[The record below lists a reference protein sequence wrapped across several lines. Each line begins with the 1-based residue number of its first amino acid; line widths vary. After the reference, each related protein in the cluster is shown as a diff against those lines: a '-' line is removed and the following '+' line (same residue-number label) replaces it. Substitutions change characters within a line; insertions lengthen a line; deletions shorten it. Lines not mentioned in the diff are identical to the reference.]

1 MKKVSLLLM
10 IMVLLSCE
18 ENQPPTCVITQPSN
32 DAIIMKGET
41 IHVAVDASD
50 PDGTVDEVKLFFNG
64 IEIASIE
71 SYPYSYEISTDEN
84 DTGIYTIK
92 ATARDNEG
100 LEGSAEIQ
108 ITINAELPSVTTLN
122 ISEITSSSAVS
133 GGDVISD
140 GGASVTARGV
150 CWSTSPNPTISDGF
164 TIDGA
169 GMGSYSSSI
178 VGLSCGATYYVR
190 AYATNSA
197 GTTYGSQESF
207 NTSQCAGSIPTV
219 NTTSAMI
226 ITQASAQSGGTVT
239 DDGGAEVIGRGV
251 CWSTLQMPT
260 IEDSSNNGGVGTGN
274 YICDVMGLSPNTT
287 YYVRAYAAN
296 ALGIAYG
303 NEVSFSTL
311 VAGPDLTDYD
321 GNTYESVAI
330 GNQIWMA
337 ENLRVTHYADGAPI
351 QLVEDQSAWDSL
363 STEGMAYC
371 WYTNDPSMGDIYGAL
386 YTWGAA
392 MNGAASSDA
401 DPSGVQGVCPD
412 GWHIPSDAEWTELE
426 MYLGMSQDEADISG
440 DFRGTDEAEKMKETG
455 TAHWLTNTEAT
466 NLSGLTALPGGS
478 RHYADKDFVNIGFDA
493 YFWTSSE
500 FDSIDAMHRFLI
512 AVYPQV
518 NRARDYKGSGFSVRC
533 VQN

>member
-10 IMVLLSCE
+10 IMALLSCE
-18 ENQPPTCVITQPSN
+18 ENKPPTCVIIQPSN
-32 DAIIMKGET
+32 DATIMKGET
-41 IHVAVDASD
+41 IFVAVDASD

-108 ITINAELPSVTTLN
+108 ITINAELPSLTTLN

-140 GGASVTARGV
+140 GGASITARGV
-150 CWSTSPNPTISDGF
+150 CWSTTPNPTISDGF

-169 GMGSYSSSI
+169 GTGSYSSSI

-207 NTSQCAGSIPTV
+207 NTSQCAGSLPTV

-251 CWSTLQMPT
+251 CWSTSQMPT
-260 IEDSSNNGGVGTGN
+260 IEDSFNNGSIGTGN

-311 VAGPDLTDYD
+311 VAGPDVADYD
-321 GNTYESVAI
+321 GNT
-330 GNQIWMA
+330 
-337 ENLRVTHYADGAPI
+337 
-351 QLVEDQSAWDSL
+351 
-363 STEGMAYC
+363 
-371 WYTNDPSMGDIYGAL
+371 
-386 YTWGAA
+386 
-392 MNGAASSDA
+392 
-401 DPSGVQGVCPD
+401 
-412 GWHIPSDAEWTELE
+412 
-426 MYLGMSQDEADISG
+426 
-440 DFRGTDEAEKMKETG
+440 
-455 TAHWLTNTEAT
+455 
-466 NLSGLTALPGGS
+466 
-478 RHYADKDFVNIGFDA
+478 
-493 YFWTSSE
+493 
-500 FDSIDAMHRFLI
+500 
-512 AVYPQV
+512 
-518 NRARDYKGSGFSVRC
+518 
-533 VQN
+533 

>member
-1 MKKVSLLLM
+1 LM

-18 ENQPPTCVITQPSN
+18 ENQPPTCVITQPSD

-41 IHVAVDASD
+41 IPVAVDASD

-92 ATARDNEG
+92 ATVRDNEG

-140 GGASVTARGV
+140 GGASVTA
-150 CWSTSPNPTISDGF
+150 
-164 TIDGA
+164 
-169 GMGSYSSSI
+169 
-178 VGLSCGATYYVR
+178 
-190 AYATNSA
+190 
-197 GTTYGSQESF
+197 QSF
-207 NTSQCAGSIPTV
+207 NTSQCAGSLPTV

-251 CWSTLQMPT
+251 CWSTSQMPT
-260 IEDSSNNGGVGTGN
+260 IEDSFNNGGVGTGN
-274 YICDVMGLSPNTT
+274 YICDMMGLSPNTT

-311 VAGPDLTDYD
+311 VAGPDITDYD

-351 QLVEDQSAWDSL
+351 PLVEDQSAWDSL
-363 STEGMAYC
+363 SPEGLAYC

-412 GWHIPSDAEWTELE
+412 GWHVPSDAEWKELE
-426 MYLGMSQDEADISG
+426 MYLGMSQGEADFSG
-440 DFRGTDEAEKMKETG
+440 DFRGTDEANKMKETG
-455 TAHWLTNTEAT
+455 TAHWFPNTEAT

-478 RHYADKDFVNIGFDA
+478 RHYADRDFVNIGFDA

-500 FDSIDAMHRFLI
+500 FDSIEAMHRFLI
-512 AVYPQV
+512 ATYPQV
-518 NRARDYKGSGFSVRC
+518 NRARSYKGSGFSVRC